1 MSMLRRLV
9 KPFTELV
16 RWGEPWDVEDDD
28 VLLDPSA

>member
-9 KPFTELV
+9 QPFTELV

-28 VLLDPSA
+28 LLDQTA